1 MNSQEALELYEQ
13 MLLNKNVH
21 PNFVTVNSLII
32 ALNKAGQK
40 ELEESMYLDAIHRGK
55 LKLS

>member
-1 MNSQEALELYEQ
+1 
-13 MLLNKNVH
+13 MLLNKNVR

-55 LKLS
+55 SKLS